1 MALCQEKVN
10 KSLKSYNRSG
20 LSGIHKC
27 AHQILDSQLESEE
40 ETYFPAL
47 CVGLDKPSAV
57 IFCMDNQTKVQTSTE
72 FEALDDT
79 SVPLYDRGYSLA
91 LTSGDASSSLDGY
104 CPKPRNTSC

>member
-1 MALCQEKVN
+1 
-10 KSLKSYNRSG
+10 
-20 LSGIHKC
+20 
-27 AHQILDSQLESEE
+27 
-40 ETYFPAL
+40 
-47 CVGLDKPSAV
+47 
-57 IFCMDNQTKVQTSTE
+57 MDNQTKVQTSTE